1 MVIRCQHID
10 TSHFVTCHAFLAGHI
25 CHLKCSCSVTP
36 TVNHMFLLSLSH
48 RHVHTQRHHNSWSGQ
63 FLFVLDYTGLHS
75 CWHGLANTQL
85 WRTMCRFK
93 DSPMLPG
100 RIYIRQC
107 HVTSQTLSPMEAH
120 KASRDTQYYTQ
131 HARSQSHT
139 TQLCLAQI
147 LSPCQQSVSQHH
159 RCTPCIPSPAKQEWP
174 LYLLTGV

>member
-36 TVNHMFLLSLSH
+36 TVNHMFLLSLSY

-107 HVTSQTLSPMEAH
+107 HVTARPSVPWRH
-120 KASRDTQYYTQ
+120 TQ
-131 HARSQSHT
+131 HHGTRSITHNTQGHNHT
-139 TQLCLAQI
+139 QHN
-147 LSPCQQSVSQHH
+147 SVSP
-159 RCTPCIPSPAKQEWP
+159 RF
-174 LYLLTGV
+174 